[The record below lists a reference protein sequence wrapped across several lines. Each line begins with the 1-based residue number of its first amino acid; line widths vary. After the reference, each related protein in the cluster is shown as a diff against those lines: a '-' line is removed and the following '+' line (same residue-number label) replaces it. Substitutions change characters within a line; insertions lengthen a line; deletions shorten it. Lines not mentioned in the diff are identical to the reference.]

1 MNCLI
6 VQLFVC
12 CVLSRLEHNILINVK
27 CNPNELQN
35 SWNVYTLSM
44 NNGGSLAGKLVL
56 LLMIQDVVSFILCAG
71 IPSVW
76 PDFII
81 IIFGVWLAP
90 ITFFPFVDYSFG
102 PFEAYSN

>member
-1 MNCLI
+1 ML
-6 VQLFVC
+6 V
-12 CVLSRLEHNILINVK
+12 SLEFAFNKILINVK
-27 CNPNELQN
+27 CNQNKLQN

-76 PDFII
+76 PDTRYGPILLFII
-81 IIFGVWLAP
+81 WCMVGSHHLSFME
-90 ITFFPFVDYSFG
+90 YSFG

>member
-1 MNCLI
+1 M
-6 VQLFVC
+6 VV
-12 CVLSRLEHNILINVK
+12 SLEFAFNKILINVK
-27 CNPNELQN
+27 CNQNKLQN

-76 PDFII
+76 PDTRYGPILLLLYLL
-81 IIFGVWLAP
+81 FGWLP
-90 ITFFPFVDYSFG
+90 SPFPFVDYSFG